1 MQWQHQRIAHLVNQN
16 KTNRKKKIGRRM
28 GGFPIDAIAPLSLV
42 SKMVVSETPA
52 YIELPMD
59 KAFFL

>member
-1 MQWQHQRIAHLVNQN
+1 
-16 KTNRKKKIGRRM
+16 M